1 MKADYGIICNN
12 FDEALTINGELGQS
26 GVVGCKMVGDHT
38 LVLAL
43 ICEINIEQVE
53 YGGVEE
59 AVILVPSVVLHLGFK
74 QHFSIFAPGG
84 AHGRVAAAE
93 RRAVQSDVGPT

>member
-1 MKADYGIICNN
+1 
-12 FDEALTINGELGQS
+12 
-26 GVVGCKMVGDHT
+26 MVGDHT

-59 AVILVPSVVLHLGFK
+59 AVILVPSVVLHLGFI

-84 AHGRVAAAE
+84 AHGRVVAAE

>member
-1 MKADYGIICNN
+1 
-12 FDEALTINGELGQS
+12 
-26 GVVGCKMVGDHT
+26 MVGDNT

-43 ICEINIEQVE
+43 ICEIDVEQVE
-53 YGGVEE
+53 YSGVEE
-59 AVILVPSVVLHLGFK
+59 ALILVPSVVLHLSFI
-74 QHFSIFAPGG
+74 QHLSIFAPGG

>member
-1 MKADYGIICNN
+1 
-12 FDEALTINGELGQS
+12 
-26 GVVGCKMVGDHT
+26 MVGDNT

-43 ICEINIEQVE
+43 VGEIDIEQVE

-59 AVILVPSVVLHLGFK
+59 ALILVPSVVLHQSFI
-74 QHFSIFAPGG
+74 QHLSVFAPGG